1 MELIVAKILHII
13 EVNKSGE
20 VETFTYEEQEL
31 DEMLAHLRALEE
43 KSLTFSHRWEVSPED
58 EVG

>member
-1 MELIVAKILHII
+1 MAKILHII